1 MEKKEITKNILLGIL
16 ISGVVVI
23 SAASPYAGQAI
34 TKDLIKLIRYKIN
47 NKKRRKIFYNTFYR
61 LKNQG
66 FINMEYSGKQLHI
79 SLTKEGREKAG
90 KYQIDNLE
98 IKKPRKWDKKWRVL
112 MFDIKDKQKIKREA
126 LRGKLKELGFFQL
139 QKSVW
144 ICPYDFTKEV
154 DIMKSFFN
162 FKEGEIVVITAI
174 EIDNDS
180 RARIFFNLK

>member
-1 MEKKEITKNILLGIL
+1 
-16 ISGVVVI
+16 
-23 SAASPYAGQAI
+23 
-34 TKDLIKLIRYKIN
+34 
-47 NKKRRKIFYNTFYR
+47 
-61 LKNQG
+61 
-66 FINMEYSGKQLHI
+66 
-79 SLTKEGREKAG
+79 
-90 KYQIDNLE
+90 
-98 IKKPRKWDKKWRVL
+98 